1 MPTAYTHIAY
11 IDFYP
16 KQISFARTYIFTLI
30 VRMGATP
37 SVDELLNKIKRN
49 HMKTLVIN
57 YYVYVTNDFIVAP
70 SCECKCI

>member
-37 SVDELLNKIKRN
+37 SVDELLNKK
-49 HMKTLVIN
+49 KKSDETLVIN